1 LGRRVTRLRD
11 LVRFETKRGFELP
24 PWLERI
30 VSAGIVSADPQI
42 IRRQRITNVTAL
54 AGSLNAC
61 TRIFANFFYDSEN
74 FLLMQV
80 TYAGLAIFPLLL
92 HRLHRFG
99 DIAAPAALTIWF
111 LVAVTASSTF
121 YGLQAQTQVYFLLAA
136 IVWFVFGLEN
146 WRLCIGGLLL
156 TCAVMLAVVN
166 FVPQQGIA
174 IVADERAVKFLAI
187 QSMINAIVINAG
199 VLFYALFLLRRA
211 EDGLERQQARADA
224 LVSVVLPEA
233 VARRLRSGTETRIAD
248 RIDNVSVLFADLV
261 GFTPAA
267 HEEPPEVV
275 VEYLDQFVRTFDL
288 MCETYDI
295 DKIKTIGDSYMA
307 VGGLQ
312 GGSTGGVIGIGRLAV
327 EMLKAQHRR
336 APLGRRKLE
345 LRVGIHYGNAI
356 AGVIGDTRISYDIWG
371 DAVNM
376 ASRMQSHGVP
386 GRIQVSEEYRAAAG
400 SRFEFEERGDTEIKG
415 IGVTRT
421 YFLLGPREAI

>member
-1 LGRRVTRLRD
+1 MTRLRD
-11 LVRFETKRGFELP
+11 LVRHERQRGFELP
-24 PWLERI
+24 RWLERI
-30 VSAGIVSADPQI
+30 VSAGIVSTDPQI

-54 AGSLNAC
+54 AGSLNAI
-61 TRIFANFFYDSEN
+61 TRIAANFFYDAEN
-74 FLLMQV
+74 LLLMQV
-80 TYAGLAIFPLLL
+80 TYAGIAIFPLLV

-99 DIAAPAALTIWF
+99 DIAGPAALTIWF
-111 LVAVTASSTF
+111 LAAVTLSSTF

-136 IVWFVFGLEN
+136 IVWFVFGLEH
-146 WRLCIGGLLL
+146 WRLAIGGLLL

-166 FVPQQGIA
+166 FAPQQGIA
-174 IVADERAVKFLAI
+174 VITDERAMKFLAI

-211 EDGLERQQARADA
+211 EDELERQRARSEA

-233 VARRLRSGTETRIAD
+233 VARRLRSGNETRIAD
-248 RIDNVSVLFADLV
+248 RFENVSVLFADLV

-267 HEEPPEVV
+267 HEQPPEVV
-275 VEYLDQFVRTFDL
+275 VKYLDEFVRTFDL
-288 MCETYDI
+288 MCETYGV

-307 VGGLQ
+307 VGGLH
-312 GGSTGGVIGIGRLAV
+312 GGSVGGVMGIGHLAL
-327 EMLKAQHRR
+327 EMLKVQHRC

-345 LRVGIHYGNAI
+345 LRVGIHYGTAI
-356 AGVIGDTRISYDIWG
+356 AGVIGDTRITYDLWG

-400 SRFEFEERGDTEIKG
+400 ARFLFEERGATEIKG
-415 IGVTRT
+415 IGVACTF
-421 YFLLGPREAI
+421 FLLGPASRT

>member
-1 LGRRVTRLRD
+1 
-11 LVRFETKRGFELP
+11 LVRFETRRGFELP
-24 PWLERI
+24 RWLDRI
-30 VSAGIVSADPQI
+30 VSAGIVSHDPQI
-42 IRRQRITNVTAL
+42 VRRQRIANVTAL
-54 AGSLNAC
+54 AGSINAF
-61 TRIFANFFYDSEN
+61 TRIIANFFYDAEN
-74 FLLMQV
+74 FMLMQV
-80 TYAGLAIFPLLL
+80 TYAGLAVVPLLI

-99 DIAAPAALTIWF
+99 DIAGAAVLTVWF
-111 LVAVTASSTF
+111 LLAVTASSTF

-136 IVWFVFGLEN
+136 IVWFVFGLEH
-146 WRLCIGGLLL
+146 WRLALGGLLL
-156 TCAVMLAVVN
+156 VCGVMLAVVN
-166 FVPQQGIA
+166 FVPLQGIA
-174 IVADERAVKFLAI
+174 AITDERAIKFLAI
-187 QSMINAIVINAG
+187 QSMINAIIINAG
-199 VLFYALFLLRRA
+199 VLFYAVFLLRRA
-211 EDGLERQQARADA
+211 EDALERQRTRAEA

-233 VARRLRSGTETRIAD
+233 VARRLRSGNELRIAD

-267 HEEPPEVV
+267 HEEPPEQV
-275 VEYLDQFVRTFDL
+275 VEYLDDFVRTFDL
-288 MCETYDI
+288 MCETYSV

-312 GGSTGGVIGIGRLAV
+312 GGSVGGVIGIGRLAL

-336 APLGRRKLE
+336 APLGRRTLE

-386 GRIQVSEEYRAAAG
+386 GRIQVSEEYRKAAG

-415 IGVTRT
+415 IGVART
-421 YFLLGPREAI
+421 YFLIGASTPS